1 MPAPAQELQ
10 KNVDNSDAST
20 QPQTRQRKLIPYT
33 NTMETE
39 CGYCHKIIIPRI
51 GLVCQWSFKKME
63 ICSYKAIVQVNE
75 TKAQI

>member
-39 CGYCHKIIIPRI
+39 CGYCHKIIIPQI
-51 GLVCQWSFKKME
+51 GLVCQ
-63 ICSYKAIVQVNE
+63 
-75 TKAQI
+75 

>member
-1 MPAPAQELQ
+1 MTGMPAPAQELQ

-51 GLVCQWSFKKME
+51 GLVCQ
-63 ICSYKAIVQVNE
+63 
-75 TKAQI
+75 